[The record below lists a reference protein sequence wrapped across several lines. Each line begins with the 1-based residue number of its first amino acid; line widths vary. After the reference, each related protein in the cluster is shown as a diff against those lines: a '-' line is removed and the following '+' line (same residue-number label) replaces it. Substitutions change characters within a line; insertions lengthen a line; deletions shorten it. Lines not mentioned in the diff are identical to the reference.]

1 LFGIPH
7 RPSPQGNLSQRAKG
21 FLQSIRDS
29 KPTAFHR
36 EHTLA
41 GGYAMVHQL
50 FRKKY
55 VTAVFAAN
63 DAVVFGVLKAAVE
76 SSVRIPEDVSLIGF
90 DTVDFTAIVHR
101 PFTNRNMK
109 WAKLPSIFCSD
120 LPKEKI
126 NFLKTAF
133 WVWN

>member
-1 LFGIPH
+1 VPVAM
-7 RPSPQGNLSQRAKG
+7 P
-21 FLQSIRDS
+21 
-29 KPTAFHR
+29 
-36 EHTLA
+36 
-41 GGYAMVHQL
+41 MVHQL